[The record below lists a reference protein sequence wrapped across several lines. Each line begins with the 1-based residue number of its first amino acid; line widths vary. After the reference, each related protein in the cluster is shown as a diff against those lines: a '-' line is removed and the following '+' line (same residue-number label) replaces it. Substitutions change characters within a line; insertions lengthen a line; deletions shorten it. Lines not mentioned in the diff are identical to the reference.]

1 MTGLVPLF
9 MEDAVWEEERLRHS
23 FLILDM
29 PPPLLLLLLLLLV
42 GVVGV
47 VGEDEPALLLLLLPV
62 R

>member
-29 PPPLLLLLLLLLV
+29 PPPLLLLLLV

-47 VGEDEPALLLLLLPV
+47 VGEDEPALLLLLLLLPV
-62 R
+62 K